1 MGEVRSLGFEAPGRA
16 AIFRLEDRPEPGPGE
31 FAVET
36 LYTGFSAGTEMTLF
50 KGTNPNLRRS
60 WNAAV
65 GNFVDGAPSFGY
77 PLRSFGYMEVA
88 RVSASEFEPL
98 RPGTVVAMR
107 YGHRTGHVATG
118 LGDFWMRLPEDLDP
132 VLGVFVG
139 QLGPVCANGLL
150 HAAHDLH
157 GAAARD
163 LADGVRDRDVAV
175 IGAGPVGLL
184 TALLASH
191 HGARAVAVADSRPR
205 HLAAAAAL
213 GLTPVDTAR
222 DPAWRHCK
230 SEYGHGRS
238 GRGADVAFQCR
249 ASGAALTEALRCLRP
264 QGTVIDLAFYHEP
277 VDGLALGEEFHHNGL
292 SIRAA
297 QIGRVPRG
305 MDGRWDRVR
314 LSWATLDLLRARG
327 AVVRDAMVDVVP
339 FESGPAAVARLAASP
354 ADFIQLVLA
363 C

>member
-16 AIFRLEDRPEPGPGE
+16 AIFMLDRPEPGPGE

-36 LYTGFSAGTEMTLF
+36 LYSGFSAGTELTLF
-50 KGTNPNLRRS
+50 KGTNPNLWRC
-60 WNAAV
+60 WDPAL
-65 GNFVDGAPSFGY
+65 GGFVDGPPSYGY
-77 PLRSFGYMEVA
+77 PVRSFGYMEVA
-88 RVSASEFEPL
+88 RVTASEFEL
-98 RPGTVVAMR
+98 LLPGTVLAMR
-107 YGHRTGHVATG
+107 YGHRTGHVATA

-139 QLGPVCANGLL
+139 QLGPVCANALL

-163 LADGVRDRDVAV
+163 LGDGVRDRDVVV
-175 IGAGPVGLL
+175 IGGGPVGLL
-184 TALLASH
+184 TALFARH

-205 HLAAAAAL
+205 HLAAAGAL
-213 GLTPVDTAR
+213 GLTPVDTGHG
-222 DPAWRHCK
+222 PAWRHCK
-230 SEYGHGRS
+230 GEWGHGR
-238 GRGADVAFQCR
+238 GDRGADVAFQCR
-249 ASGAALTEALRCLRP
+249 ASGGALTEALRCLRP
-264 QGTVIDLAFYHEP
+264 QGVVVDLAFYHEP

-297 QIGRVPRG
+297 QAARVPRG

-314 LSWATLDLLRARG
+314 LASATLDLLRSRG
-327 AVVRDAMVDVVP
+327 AVVREAMVDVVP

-354 ADFIQLVLA
+354 AETIQLVFA